1 MVQSP
6 RSTQL
11 NVATPLRNTLV
22 SDLWVSDTRGAR
34 GQFSLPF
41 PVTAG
46 LSLVMHVTILW
57 LFWATAAEPNAP
69 SPLRPAQDIWAGT
82 TVSVIETPPVLR
94 AEPQQNEASAD
105 VDQRSAAPQA
115 QAASHRAPPVS
126 TVRKMRATERET
138 SAAPMTEKAETAERP
153 LRKPAQPPASQPNPA
168 AATTGID
175 LMQAMRSSL
184 AQPSNESGTFGAA
197 GVDLRER
204 RLPKALTRALPVAMG
219 TEPGWW
225 KQPTGALGTVHFSV
239 SLSDAGKIE
248 DVVIEEETKHPLHAR
263 VVRRVVKLLAL
274 GTFAL
279 VPSPSGST
287 EQHYEMRLVME
298 RVAPDSNSTADSG
311 DLVEKGFEAPVPPKP
326 GQAIIRDA
334 PGHVMRAFL
343 KWLPEKATD

>member
-6 RSTQL
+6 RSTEL
-11 NVATPLRNTLV
+11 HEATPVRNTSV
-22 SDLWVSDTRGAR
+22 SDLWVRDMRGAR
-34 GQFSLPF
+34 GLFFLPF
-41 PVTAG
+41 PLTAG
-46 LSLVMHVTILW
+46 LSLLLHATILW
-57 LFWATAAEPNAP
+57 LFWTTAARPTAP

-94 AEPQQNEASAD
+94 AESQQNEATPD
-105 VDQRSAAPQA
+105 VQGLTGAPQTEAAP
-115 QAASHRAPPVS
+115 SRAPRAPS
-126 TVRKMRATERET
+126 VRKMRATERGT
-138 SAAPMTEKAETAERP
+138 SAAPVTESAETAVSP
-153 LRKPAQPPASQPNPA
+153 LRNATQAPASTPNPGA
-168 AATTGID
+168 GSTGID

-184 AQPSNESGTFGAA
+184 SQSSNESGTFGAA

-225 KQPTGALGTVHFSV
+225 KQATGSLGTVRFSV

-248 DVVIEEETKHPLHAR
+248 DVVIEEETQHPLHAR

-311 DLVEKGFEAPVPPKP
+311 DLVEKGFEAPVPPKA